1 MLLGRAIL
9 AAAVLCAV
17 MTVRAG
23 AQEAP
28 DAPRLVLYTQPSL
41 GGDSRS
47 ILANFSNLEAIDFDN
62 KARSVRVL
70 AGAWEICEEK
80 NFKKCQQ
87 VTASVADLGAIG
99 LSGKISSV
107 RLVHGTVASVL
118 TAAGGAGASA
128 TAVPA
133 APAAPAHITFFDKT
147 GYRGGSLE
155 IDEPRGNLAALTARA
170 ESVKVTAGT
179 WQLCTGM
186 NYTGTCTTLGA
197 DSADLGPWR
206 NRIVS
211 ARPVAPVTAVSPR

>member
-1 MLLGRAIL
+1 MTVLLRSVIL
-9 AAAVLCAV
+9 AAACGALS
-17 MTVRAG
+17 VRAG
-23 AQEAP
+23 AQELPTAP
-28 DAPRLVLYTQPSL
+28 KLVLYTQPSL

-70 AGAWEICEEK
+70 AGSWEICEEK

-87 VTASVADLGAIG
+87 VNANVMDLGTIG
-99 LSGKISSV
+99 LSGKISSI
-107 RLVHGTVASVL
+107 RLVHGTVSSVL
-118 TAAGGAGASA
+118 SAAAGAGTGA

-133 APAAPAHITFFDKT
+133 APPPPAHITFFDKT

-155 IDEPRGNLAALTARA
+155 LDAPRGNLAGLTARA

-197 DSADLGPWR
+197 DAADLGPWR
-206 NRIVS
+206 NKIVS
-211 ARPVAPVTAVSPR
+211 ARPVGPGTGVSPQ